1 MRIVLLGPPGSGKG
15 TYASR
20 LSPILNIPHIATG
33 AMVRKEISEQTK
45 LGEAIKEHSN
55 KGGLVPDQII
65 IQLLKKRLDQSDCE
79 NGFILD
85 GFPRT
90 KKQAEA
96 LEEIAVIDLV
106 INLNIADEIII
117 QRLSNRLT
125 CKDCGTI
132 YNRITL
138 KPRIN
143 GVCDKCEGG
152 LIQRKDDEPEVVQ
165 ERLNIYRKKTQPLID
180 YYRKKRLL
188 KDVCCEDLETPP
200 KIMIEKIMLLLDQ
213 FTRR

>member
-65 IQLLKKRLDQSDCE
+65 IQLLKKRIGQSDCE

-96 LEEIAVIDLV
+96 LEEIAVIDMV
-106 INLNIADEIII
+106 INLNVPDEIII

-125 CKDCGTI
+125 CRDCGTI

-138 KPRIN
+138 KPRLN
-143 GVCDKCEGG
+143 GVCDKCEGE

-165 ERLNIYRKKTQPLID
+165 ERLNLYRQKTQPLID
-180 YYRKKRLL
+180 YYRKKSLL
-188 KDVCCEDLETPP
+188 KDVFCEDLETPP

-213 FTRR
+213 FTRK